1 MDLLS
6 IQQHLQ
12 QKERK
17 LVTPSD
23 KVNTLLTII
32 MLACF
37 VFGLV
42 LWTFAGSEGGMGS
55 GIFLWRN
62 KDKNFKNLKKDETDT
77 YCNAKSD

>member
-1 MDLLS
+1 
-6 IQQHLQ
+6 
-12 QKERK
+12 
-17 LVTPSD
+17 
-23 KVNTLLTII
+23 